1 MHVNVRAYMHM
12 IVRACMRTYVR
23 TCVCATPS
31 CDPFM
36 RPPPL
41 FPRSIPRSHGTPYS
55 VCHVSVVCPAVT
67 PSKVGA
73 WVCLAWAGMTRALGR
88 ALQVGGR
95 ITSVLRILGSAV
107 IKDLGPVIC
116 RTWLCSRIKGRRRLP
131 RTVRPSAPRSL
142 VRATFA
148 RMFAPTFA
156 SVTSANPSCGFLTYP
171 RQRGFEF
178 S

>member
-41 FPRSIPRSHGTPYS
+41 SPRSIPRSHGTPYS

-73 WVCLAWAGMTRALGR
+73 WVCLAWAGIDQGTWAGLTGWR
-88 ALQVGGR
+88 
-95 ITSVLRILGSAV
+95 
-107 IKDLGPVIC
+107 KDHICTEDFGQCSDKGLGPCDMQNMAV
-116 RTWLCSRIKGRRRLP
+116 LP
-131 RTVRPSAPRSL
+131 HQRAKAFASHSSPVRPPLARAGD
-142 VRATFA
+142 VRPHV
-148 RMFAPTFA
+148 RPY
-156 SVTSANPSCGFLTYP
+156 VRLRNIC
-171 RQRGFEF
+171 
-178 S
+178 